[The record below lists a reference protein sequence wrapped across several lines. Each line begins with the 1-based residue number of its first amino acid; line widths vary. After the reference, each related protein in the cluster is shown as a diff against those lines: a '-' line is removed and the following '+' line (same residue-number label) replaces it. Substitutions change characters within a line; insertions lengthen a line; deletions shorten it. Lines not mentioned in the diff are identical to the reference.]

1 MSRGDG
7 LEIDSAISSTAL
19 SLHYLHFCEFWRYF
33 IQFNYHSGSA
43 REAISTSSPNAFHHL
58 RLTRNLRRKLP
69 SKQGRLNFL
78 CCIRPYTSLL
88 TSRLIRFSWLCYQDS
103 ISLVRGTPFSR
114 WNERPH
120 PKLPNLPN
128 VSCLVFV
135 RFRCLATFLCLLLDL
150 QASFHRIFSPLNIRI
165 SPPLQLQKAC
175 SLFGCLAFHRATWGA
190 DTIRPDLLA
199 AEVTVPIALT
209 GVVRYSDVIFIEFSI
224 YLRSMSSPFGPCALS
239 CFLYFYTINTLKI
252 LNHKHPSTLS
262 QHAFCARKTT
272 EIETPLLPLPPKQ
285 PIASN
290 GRKIWKRWSFVTNCL
305 GLQFVQIALFV
316 RMRSLDDCKVTVR
329 SHKADF
335 LSENER

>member
-7 LEIDSAISSTAL
+7 LEIDAAISSTAL
-19 SLHYLHFCEFWRYF
+19 SLHYLHFCKFWRYF

-128 VSCLVFV
+128 VSCLIFV
-135 RFRCLATFLCLLLDL
+135 RFRCLTTLLCLFLAL
-150 QASFHRIFSPLNIRI
+150 QVCFHRIFSPSNIRI
-165 SPPLQLQKAC
+165 SLLLLLR
-175 SLFGCLAFHRATWGA
+175 LFGFSFLSHKLRRTVWG
-190 DTIRPDLLA
+190 TPRIRLDLLLGA
-199 AEVTVPIALT
+199 VVVPISLT
-209 GVVRYSDVIFIEFSI
+209 GVDRCSGVIFIEFLI
-224 YLRSMSSPFGPCALS
+224 YLRSMSSPFGSRALQ

-252 LNHKHPSTLS
+252 LNHKHP
-262 QHAFCARKTT
+262 
-272 EIETPLLPLPPKQ
+272 
-285 PIASN
+285 
-290 GRKIWKRWSFVTNCL
+290 
-305 GLQFVQIALFV
+305 
-316 RMRSLDDCKVTVR
+316 
-329 SHKADF
+329 
-335 LSENER
+335 

>member
-1 MSRGDG
+1 MSRGDVW
-7 LEIDSAISSTAL
+7 EIHSAISSTAL
-19 SLHYLHFCEFWRYF
+19 SLHYLHFCKFWRYF

-58 RLTRNLRRKLP
+58 RLLRNLRRKLP

-135 RFRCLATFLCLLLDL
+135 RFRCLATFLYPLLAL
-150 QASFHRIFSPLNIRI
+150 QAYFHRIFSPSNIRI

-190 DTIRPDLLA
+190 DTIRLDLL
-199 AEVTVPIALT
+199 VTAVMVPIAHSS
-209 GVVRYSDVIFIEFSI
+209 VFRCSDIIFIEFVI
-224 YLRSMSSPFGPCALS
+224 YLRSMSSPFGSCALQ

-262 QHAFCARKTT
+262 QHAFRVRKLTG
-272 EIETPLLPLPPKQ
+272 IETSLLPLPPKQ

-290 GRKIWKRWSFVTNCL
+290 ERKIWMLWSFATNCL
-305 GLQFVQIALFV
+305 GLQSVPLALFV
-316 RMRSLDDCKVTVR
+316 RMRSLDECRATVR

-335 LSENER
+335 LSRNER